1 MNNLSAPPVPDL
13 SSDWIAARRDHL
25 VREITTPRRR
35 QVSRRLALSGAG
47 ALAAAGAAT
56 AVLLAFAGAGAT
68 NAFAGWTATPTRPA
82 NNETTAALA
91 QCTSRLAG
99 AGGSQ
104 SGIPTGGWQSV
115 LTDTRGPFTAMI
127 LQSGSASATC
137 LTGPSFTTTAANNA
151 QPGGATQHTLSAGTS
166 GPPPAVSIMGLG
178 GPSTGPISQAS
189 QSQFT
194 TADGQPYTLVQGSVA
209 ADVTKV
215 TLVLSDA
222 SNVQATV
229 ANGSFVAWW
238 PGNADAATAQLT
250 SAAGTTTQQL
260 TFTPISGSNP
270 APPNA
275 PGGASSTHQQ
285 HRSH

>member
-25 VREITTPRRR
+25 VREIATPRRR
-35 QVSRRLALSGAG
+35 QVSRRLALSGLG

-56 AVLLAFAGAGAT
+56 AAVLLAFAGAGAT
-68 NAFAGWTATPTRPA
+68 NAFAGWSATPTRPTGSQT
-82 NNETTAALA
+82 TTALG
-91 QCTSRLAG
+91 QCTARLAS
-99 AGGSQ
+99 AGGPQ
-104 SGIPTGGWQSV
+104 SGIPTSDWHPV

-178 GPSTGPISQAS
+178 GTSTGPISQAS

-194 TADGQPYTLVQGSVA
+194 TSDRQPYTLVQGQVA

-222 SNVQATV
+222 SNVRATV

-238 PGNADAATAQLT
+238 PGNANATTARLT
-250 SAAGTTTQQL
+250 GAAGTTTQQL
-260 TFTPISGSNP
+260 TFTAISGSNP
-270 APPNA
+270 AHPNA
-275 PGGASSTHQQ
+275 SGGASST
-285 HRSH
+285 R

>member
-1 MNNLSAPPVPDL
+1 MNNLSPPPVPDL
-13 SSDWIAARRDHL
+13 SSDWIAARRDYL
-25 VREITTPRRR
+25 VREITMPRSRR
-35 QVSRRLALSGAG
+35 VSRRLAVSGVG

-56 AVLLAFAGAGAT
+56 AAVLLAFAGAGAP
-68 NAFAGWTATPTRPA
+68 NAFAGWTAAPTRPVS
-82 NNETTAALA
+82 NETTAALG

-104 SGIPTGGWQSV
+104 SGIPTGGWRPL

-166 GPPPAVSIMGLG
+166 SPPPTVSIMGLG
-178 GPSTGPISQAS
+178 SSSTGPISQAS
-189 QSQFT
+189 QSRFT
-194 TADGQPYTLVQGSVA
+194 TDHQPYTLVQGQVA
-209 ADVTKV
+209 ADVTEV

-229 ANGSFVAWW
+229 SNGSFVAWW
-238 PGNADAATAQLT
+238 PGNANAATATLT

-260 TFTPISGSNP
+260 TFTPVSGANQ

-275 PGGASSTHQQ
+275 PGGASPT
-285 HRSH
+285 R